1 MESTT
6 EFIYQKYINCSGV
19 CTDTRNIIPNT
30 IFFCL
35 KGENFDG
42 NNFVNEALEKGAKY
56 VVTEN
61 TNFKKHPQCICVDDS
76 LKSLQDLSLY
86 HRRKCSIPIIG
97 ITGTNGKTTTKELL
111 VAVLSKKYRVA
122 YTKGNFNNHI
132 GVPLT
137 LLSIQKEDEIAVV
150 EMGANH
156 PGEIAQLC
164 KLVLPDFGVITNIGK
179 AHIEGF
185 KTFENII
192 NTKKALY
199 QAVINRGGTLFVN
212 KNDDLLISLINGY
225 KSIIYYNPELL
236 LVDTCEVEL
245 LHLSFLL
252 NKREVRTHLTGKYN
266 LNNILAA
273 MVIGD
278 FFNVTTDD
286 IIQAIEEYTPTNSR
300 SQIVKEGNNTIIAD
314 FYNANPSSMKAALLN
329 LHEHNHPSKLAI
341 LGEMRELGNSSFEEH
356 QKIIELCNE
365 LNIKTLFIGEAF
377 CEHNPPLCFATVSD
391 LNAYLQRTPIQNS
404 LILLKGS
411 RSIHLENVRIA

>member
-1 MESTT
+1 
-6 EFIYQKYINCSGV
+6 
-19 CTDTRNIIPNT
+19 
-30 IFFCL
+30 
-35 KGENFDG
+35 
-42 NNFVNEALEKGAKY
+42 
-56 VVTEN
+56 
-61 TNFKKHPQCICVDDS
+61 
-76 LKSLQDLSLY
+76 
-86 HRRKCSIPIIG
+86 
-97 ITGTNGKTTTKELL
+97 
-111 VAVLSKKYRVA
+111 
-122 YTKGNFNNHI
+122 
-132 GVPLT
+132 
-137 LLSIQKEDEIAVV
+137 
-150 EMGANH
+150 
-156 PGEIAQLC
+156 
-164 KLVLPDFGVITNIGK
+164 
-179 AHIEGF
+179 
-185 KTFENII
+185 
-192 NTKKALY
+192 
-199 QAVINRGGTLFVN
+199 
-212 KNDDLLISLINGY
+212 GY

-236 LVDTCEVEL
+236 LVDTCEVES

-377 CEHNPPLCFATVSD
+377 CKHNPPLCFATVSD

-411 RSIHLENVRIA
+411 RGIHLENVRIA